1 MRSYPIWN
9 EVTACIYG
17 SSKSYGI
24 KERGE
29 VAVKVGTSKAY
40 SFDFVNHRTTVKDI
54 GDDLKEYRFYVDDV
68 LLKRAQ
74 FNTKTKKFDVL
85 EPGSFAGLWN
95 GEILKELGNRS

>member
-1 MRSYPIWN
+1 M
-9 EVTACIYG
+9 
-17 SSKSYGI
+17 
-24 KERGE
+24 
-29 VAVKVGTSKAY
+29 GTSKTH

-95 GEILKELGNRS
+95 GEILK

>member
-17 SSKSYGI
+17 SSKSYGV

-40 SFDFVNHRTTVKDI
+40 SFDFVNHCTTVKDI
-54 GDDLKEYRFYVDDV
+54 GDDLKEYRFHVDDV

-74 FNTKTKKFDVL
+74 FNTKTKEFKIV
-85 EPGSFAGLWN
+85 A
-95 GEILKELGNRS
+95 